1 MIISFTAAFNV
12 SITAYDNWAE
22 HDSFKNSDAS
32 FLLLAIPFMQLML
45 WKNNSHYSSS
55 TAWTL

>member
-45 WKNNSHYSSS
+45 WKN
-55 TAWTL
+55 